1 MLGIW
6 CQGRHLNVALRME
19 SVGRNNLAGSSMPLK
34 YMSLSAWRAWVEIKW
49 LDRPIHTRRSLS
61 AWRAWVEMLS
71 TYPDIDKR
79 SMSLSAWR
87 AWVEMPLA
95 QIPVSTY
102 FWSLSA
108 WRAWVEMI
116 IFRMSLSS
124 CPVALRM
131 ESVGRNTCKI
141 YDLAKA
147 KPSLSAWRAWV
158 EIFSAAVYSNGEKR
172 RSPHGERG

>member
-1 MLGIW
+1 
-6 CQGRHLNVALRME
+6 
-19 SVGRNNLAGSSMPLK
+19 
-34 YMSLSAWRAWVEIKW
+34 
-49 LDRPIHTRRSLS
+49 
-61 AWRAWVEMLS
+61 MLS

-158 EIFSAAVYSNGEKR
+158 EMISRRMSKWLNMMSLSAWRAWVEIIIGFSDQPLKLSLSAWRAWVEI
-172 RSPHGERG
+172 EIAF